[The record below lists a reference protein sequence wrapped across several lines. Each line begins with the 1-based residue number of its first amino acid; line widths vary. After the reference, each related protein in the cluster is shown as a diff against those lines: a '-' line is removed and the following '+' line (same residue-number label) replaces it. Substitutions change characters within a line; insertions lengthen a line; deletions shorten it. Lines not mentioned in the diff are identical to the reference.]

1 MSATAER
8 KGQSQARL
16 RDIRLDW
23 FEWCC
28 FGLLLGLS
36 LSLLVYALARGGT
49 WTGGEGP
56 AAMDQL
62 QYLTWIREASN
73 HFLIGNRWDFSPDSR
88 VFLHPGFLISGL
100 VHRFTGLSL
109 QWSYTVLWKPVAL
122 LSVFGVTLLWVRR
135 LVVGLWPRRLALFI
149 ALFVVMPW
157 SALLK
162 FFGVG
167 NRVQA
172 YVWGLHLDFPSGE
185 IWTIQPLQGYSMT
198 AIAIALMAA
207 ILLGVANS
215 EKDLTWRRTGLLSL
229 GSLLLMWLQ
238 PWQGAELLLIVAA
251 VEVWLRVRAGTG
263 IRWRLLA
270 LLVAGSVPAIY
281 YAWLGQTDSAWK
293 LAGEAN
299 SASHQALIAW
309 PLWAIVA
316 TFVPLLLPAV
326 FAYRRRTDDWGQ
338 LAARMWP
345 IAAGVIYLLPLGTFP
360 FHAVQGVMIPL
371 SVLIVQGLTV
381 SRPKWLSPL
390 PKWAIVALLLFFSVP
405 GTIHKMWS
413 SVHLMT
419 TASYPYNFEPGE
431 QAALRW
437 LETNRTP
444 GGVLTNG
451 YGGLLVPPFSGRE
464 SYIGPFSWTP
474 DLLNKTVLVD
484 EVFSG
489 TSNPE
494 TAQSFVRGTGARF
507 IFQPC
512 HGKATAGPSLRQ
524 ELGDLVESEHQFGCS
539 RVYVLRPS
547 VVSELVSAGIGG
559 PDGG

>member
-8 KGQSQARL
+8 KGQSQIRL

-28 FGLLLGLS
+28 FAALVGLS
-36 LSLLVYALARGGT
+36 LSLLGYALARGGT

-62 QYLTWIREASN
+62 QYLTWIREAGN

-109 QWSYTVLWKPVAL
+109 QWSYTLLWKPVAV
-122 LSVFGVTLLWVRR
+122 LSVFVATLLWVRR
-135 LVVGLWPRRLALFI
+135 LVDGVWPRRLALFI

-157 SALLK
+157 SAFLK

-167 NRVQA
+167 NRVHA

-185 IWTIQPLQGYSMT
+185 IWTIQPLQGYAMT
-198 AIAIALMAA
+198 AIAIALMTAL
-207 ILLGVANS
+207 LLGVGNS
-215 EKDLTWRRTGLLSL
+215 SQLITWRRTALLSL
-229 GSLLLMWLQ
+229 GALLLMWLQ

-251 VEVWLRVRAGTG
+251 VEVWLRVRSGRE
-263 IRWRLLA
+263 IRWRLLT
-270 LLVAGSVPAIY
+270 LFVAGSAPAIY
-281 YAWLGQTDSAWK
+281 YAWLGKTDSAWK

-299 SASHQALIAW
+299 SVSHQALIAW
-309 PLWAIVA
+309 PLWAILV
-316 TFVPLLLPAV
+316 TFVPLAVPAA
-326 FAYRRRTDDWGQ
+326 FAYRRGTDDWGQ
-338 LAARMWP
+338 LAARAWP
-345 IAAGVIYLLPLGTFP
+345 LAAGVVYLLPLGTFP

-371 SVLIVQGLTV
+371 AVLIVQGLTV
-381 SRPKWLSPL
+381 SRPKRIPSLPAWL
-390 PKWAIVALLLFFSVP
+390 IVALLIFFSVP

-419 TASYPYNFEPGE
+419 TATYPYNFEPGE
-431 QAALRW
+431 EAALKW
-437 LETNRTP
+437 LAKNPAP
-444 GGVLTNG
+444 GGVLTDG

-474 DLLNKTVLVD
+474 DLLNRTVFVD
-484 EVFSG
+484 PVLNG
-489 TSNPE
+489 TSNPF
-494 TAQSFVRGTGARF
+494 TAQGFVRGTGARF
-507 IFQPC
+507 VFQSC
-512 HGKATAGPSLRQ
+512 HGKPTPGPSLRH
-524 ELGDLVESEHQFGCS
+524 ELGDLVESEHQFGCA
-539 RVYVLRPS
+539 RVYVLRDS
-547 VVSELVSAGIGG
+547 LVSGLVSSRIGG
-559 PDGG
+559 SDGG